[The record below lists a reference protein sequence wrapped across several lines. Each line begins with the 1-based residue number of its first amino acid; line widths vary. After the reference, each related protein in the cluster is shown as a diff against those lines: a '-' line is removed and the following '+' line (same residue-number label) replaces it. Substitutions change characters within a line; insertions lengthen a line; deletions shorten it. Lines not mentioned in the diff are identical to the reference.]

1 MKRPM
6 KFIIAILS
14 LIISLFFFDLY
25 AQTQPQ
31 PQPKEQTQPQIQRKT
46 ILDFK
51 DELKLSEKQ
60 VKDIE
65 KLLQG
70 YFKKEKEFADKIRE
84 REWRLNELLSQG
96 GEMKEVKK
104 LAKEIHCLRG
114 ELWGEE
120 LETAKKIDDMLN
132 DEQKRKW
139 RELRVGRR

>member
-1 MKRPM
+1 MKMPIN
-6 KFIIAILS
+6 FIIAILS
-14 LIISLFFFDLY
+14 LVISLFFFDLY
-25 AQTQPQ
+25 AQAQPQ
-31 PQPKEQTQPQIQRKT
+31 PQSQVQPQIQRKT

-60 VKDIE
+60 FKDIE
-65 KLLQG
+65 RLLQM

-84 REWRLNELLSQG
+84 RERRLNELLSQG
-96 GEMKEVKK
+96 GEMKEVKR
-104 LAKEIHCLRG
+104 LAKEIYCLRG

-120 LETAKKIDDMLN
+120 LETARKIEDMLK

>member
-1 MKRPM
+1 MSSLYF
-6 KFIIAILS
+6 FIVY
-14 LIISLFFFDLY
+14 IITFLLLAFSPLF

-31 PQPKEQTQPQIQRKT
+31 PKEQAQPQIQRKT

-84 REWRLNELLSQG
+84 RERRLNELLSHG
-96 GEMKEVKK
+96 GEMREVKK
-104 LAKEIHCLRG
+104 LAKELYCLRG
-114 ELWGEE
+114 ELWAEE
-120 LETAKKIDDMLN
+120 LETAKKIDDTLN

-139 RELRVGRR
+139 RELRVGKR

>member
-1 MKRPM
+1 MSSRYF
-6 KFIIAILS
+6 FIVY
-14 LIISLFFFDLY
+14 IITFLLLGFSPLF
-25 AQTQPQ
+25 AQAQ
-31 PQPKEQTQPQIQRKT
+31 PQPKAQAQPQIQRKT

-60 VKDIE
+60 VKNIE
-65 KLLQG
+65 RLLQV

-84 REWRLNELLSQG
+84 RERRLNELLSQG

-104 LAKEIHCLRG
+104 LAKEIYCLRG

-120 LETAKKIDDMLN
+120 LETAKKIEDMLN

>member
-1 MKRPM
+1 MKIPM

-14 LIISLFFFDLY
+14 LIISLFFSDLY

-70 YFKKEKEFADKIRE
+70 YFKRRKNLRIRSGKEK
-84 REWRLNELLSQG
+84 G
-96 GEMKEVKK
+96 G
-104 LAKEIHCLRG
+104 LTSCYLR
-114 ELWGEE
+114 
-120 LETAKKIDDMLN
+120 AV
-132 DEQKRKW
+132 R
-139 RELRVGRR
+139 

>member
-1 MKRPM
+1 MSSCYF
-6 KFIIAILS
+6 FIVY
-14 LIISLFFFDLY
+14 IITFLLLAFSPLF
-25 AQTQPQ
+25 AQTQ

-84 REWRLNELLSQG
+84 RERRLNELLSHG

-104 LAKEIHCLRG
+104 LAKEIYCLRG
-114 ELWGEE
+114 ELWAEE

-132 DEQKRKW
+132 DEQKRRW

>member
-1 MKRPM
+1 MSPRYF
-6 KFIIAILS
+6 FIVY
-14 LIISLFFFDLY
+14 IITFLLLGFSPLF
-25 AQTQPQ
+25 AQAQ
-31 PQPKEQTQPQIQRKT
+31 PQPKAQAQPQIQRKT

-65 KLLQG
+65 RLLQV

-84 REWRLNELLSQG
+84 RERRLNELLSQG
-96 GEMKEVKK
+96 GEMKEVKR
-104 LAKEIHCLRG
+104 LAKEIYCLRG

-120 LETAKKIDDMLN
+120 LETAKKIEDMLN

-139 RELRVGRR
+139 RELRVRRR

>member
-1 MKRPM
+1 MSFRYF
-6 KFIIAILS
+6 FIVY
-14 LIISLFFFDLY
+14 IITFLLLAFSPLF
-25 AQTQPQ
+25 AQTQ

-84 REWRLNELLSQG
+84 RERRLNELLSHG

-104 LAKEIHCLRG
+104 LAKEIYCLRG
-114 ELWGEE
+114 ELWAEE

-132 DEQKRKW
+132 DEQKRRW

>member
-1 MKRPM
+1 MSSLYF
-6 KFIIAILS
+6 FIVY
-14 LIISLFFFDLY
+14 IITFLLLAFSPLF

-31 PQPKEQTQPQIQRKT
+31 PKEQAQPQIQRKT

-65 KLLQG
+65 KLLQV

-84 REWRLNELLSQG
+84 RERRLNELLSHG
-96 GEMKEVKK
+96 GEMREVKK
-104 LAKEIHCLRG
+104 LAKELYCLRG
-114 ELWGEE
+114 ELWAEE
-120 LETAKKIDDMLN
+120 LETAKKIENMLN

-139 RELRVGRR
+139 RELRVGKR

>member
-1 MKRPM
+1 MKKPM

-14 LIISLFFFDLY
+14 LIISLFFSDLY

-31 PQPKEQTQPQIQRKT
+31 SKEQAQPQIQRKT

-65 KLLQG
+65 RLLQV

-84 REWRLNELLSQG
+84 RERRLNELLSQG
-96 GEMKEVKK
+96 GEMREVKK
-104 LAKEIHCLRG
+104 LAKELYCLRG
-114 ELWGEE
+114 ELWAEE
-120 LETAKKIDDMLN
+120 LDTAKKIDDMLN
-132 DEQKRKW
+132 DEQKIKW

>member
-1 MKRPM
+1 MN
-6 KFIIAILS
+6 FIIAILS
-14 LIISLFFFDLY
+14 LVISLFFFDLY
-25 AQTQPQ
+25 AQAQPQ
-31 PQPKEQTQPQIQRKT
+31 PQSQVQPQIQRKT

-60 VKDIE
+60 FKDIE
-65 KLLQG
+65 RLLQM

-84 REWRLNELLSQG
+84 RERRLNELLSQG
-96 GEMKEVKK
+96 GEMKEVKR
-104 LAKEIHCLRG
+104 LAKEIYCLRG

-120 LETAKKIDDMLN
+120 LETARKIEDMLK

>member
-1 MKRPM
+1 MN
-6 KFIIAILS
+6 FIIAILS
-14 LIISLFFFDLY
+14 LVISLFFFDLY
-25 AQTQPQ
+25 AQAQPQ
-31 PQPKEQTQPQIQRKT
+31 PQSQAQPQIQRKT

-65 KLLQG
+65 KLLQV

-84 REWRLNELLSQG
+84 RERRLNELLSHG
-96 GEMKEVKK
+96 GEMKEVKR
-104 LAKEIHCLRG
+104 LAKEIYCLCG

-120 LETAKKIDDMLN
+120 LETAKKIEDMLN

>member
-1 MKRPM
+1 MSSRYF
-6 KFIIAILS
+6 FIVY
-14 LIISLFFFDLY
+14 IITFLLLGFSPLF
-25 AQTQPQ
+25 AQAQ
-31 PQPKEQTQPQIQRKT
+31 PQPKAQAQPQIQRKT

-65 KLLQG
+65 RLLQV

-84 REWRLNELLSQG
+84 RERRLNELLSQG
-96 GEMKEVKK
+96 GEMKEVKR
-104 LAKEIHCLRG
+104 LAKEIYCLRG

-120 LETAKKIDDMLN
+120 LETAKKIEDMLN

>member
-1 MKRPM
+1 MSSRYF
-6 KFIIAILS
+6 FIVY
-14 LIISLFFFDLY
+14 IITFLLLGFSPLF
-25 AQTQPQ
+25 AQAQ
-31 PQPKEQTQPQIQRKT
+31 PQPKAQAQPQIQRKT

-65 KLLQG
+65 RLLQV

-84 REWRLNELLSQG
+84 RERRLNELLSQG
-96 GEMKEVKK
+96 GEMKEVKR
-104 LAKEIHCLRG
+104 LAKEIYCLRG

-120 LETAKKIDDMLN
+120 LETAKKIEDMLN

-139 RELRVGRR
+139 RDLRVGRR

>member
-1 MKRPM
+1 MKMPIN
-6 KFIIAILS
+6 FIIAILS
-14 LIISLFFFDLY
+14 LVISLFFFDLY
-25 AQTQPQ
+25 AQAQPQ
-31 PQPKEQTQPQIQRKT
+31 PQSQAQPQIQRKT

-65 KLLQG
+65 RLLQM

-84 REWRLNELLSQG
+84 RERRLNELLSQG
-96 GEMKEVKK
+96 GEMKEGKR
-104 LAKEIHCLRG
+104 LAKEIYCLRG
-114 ELWGEE
+114 ELWAEE